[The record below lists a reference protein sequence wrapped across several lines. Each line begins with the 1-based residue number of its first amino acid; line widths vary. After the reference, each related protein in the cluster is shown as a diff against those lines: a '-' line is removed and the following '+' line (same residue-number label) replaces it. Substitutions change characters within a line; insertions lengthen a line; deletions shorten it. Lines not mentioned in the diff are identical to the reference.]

1 MKVDEN
7 EKYLILFEKPRLIEK
22 DFYQE
27 KFRKSID
34 NILAMQK
41 LKSTKRIARM
51 MRKKLVVNSELG
63 KVKSK

>member
-34 NILAMQK
+34 NIIAMQK